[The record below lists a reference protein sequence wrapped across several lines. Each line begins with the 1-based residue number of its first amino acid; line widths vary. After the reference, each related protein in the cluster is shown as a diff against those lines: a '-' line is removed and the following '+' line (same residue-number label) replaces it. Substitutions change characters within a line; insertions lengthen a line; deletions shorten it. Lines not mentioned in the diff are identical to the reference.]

1 MHANMIRQI
10 SANIEI
16 FCFFALEFVIWEFDV
31 YTHQKT
37 KANKIPLPTK
47 SEKSKEKF
55 AGFESLDFLY
65 KKIESH
71 ISKMA
76 THDGIGDSV
85 ASHYNRLENNTVD
98 QRKESR

>member
-1 MHANMIRQI
+1 MIGVRK
-10 SANIEI
+10 
-16 FCFFALEFVIWEFDV
+16 FFI
-31 YTHQKT
+31 
-37 KANKIPLPTK
+37 
-47 SEKSKEKF
+47 
-55 AGFESLDFLY
+55 